1 MRKRIAT
8 ARGDLTGDGA
18 PESLV
23 LSGEQSASRA
33 IMDVPPTITAA
44 MMFISEPVPIA
55 GWTVAKRAP

>member
-1 MRKRIAT
+1 MIRTFVIIAIRT
-8 ARGDLTGDGA
+8 EPITV
-18 PESLV
+18 PTMV
-23 LSGEQSASRA
+23 PTPP